1 MKLLTSTVKDESKS
15 CMPERCFCEGP
26 IKCIN
31 WTSTTVFQ
39 LNQNVSSWS
48 PWREW
53 LSDSQQVDVSGKIGF
68 LSNSTFDVRHHYW
81 SKSSEF
87 RQTSHCLT
95 AHGKIINSVQPL
107 NNLIIS
113 TSPISLTL
121 ASSQW
126 NVYLTF
132 ECFETSRPIY
142 SSSLHFTVLF
152 WMQTSR
158 DYTYCIYFVQIF
170 WFRHTLASLEECCN
184 FRLT

>member
-31 WTSTTVFQ
+31 WTSTTDFQ

-113 TSPISLTL
+113 TSSISLTL

-132 ECFETSRPIY
+132 ECFETSGPIY
-142 SSSLHFTVLF
+142 LWKVGYIWLRLWRPTFIRLSKLHSSILNAN
-152 WMQTSR
+152 
-158 DYTYCIYFVQIF
+158 I
-170 WFRHTLASLEECCN
+170 
-184 FRLT
+184 